1 MPLERKDTLRR
12 AKTSEGAVGRRV
24 CRDRTRANTYIGTV
38 VRTGCANRASGK
50 HYGRACA
57 IGAAINDELDVH
69 RDQVALLSHRGL
81 MTRARGLS
89 LAGRYHVLRAL
100 VSDLHGLA

>member
-12 AKTSEGAVGRRV
+12 AKTSEGAVRRRV

-38 VRTGCANRASGK
+38 IRTGCVNRASGK
-50 HYGRACA
+50 HYGRECA

-69 RDQVALLSHRGL
+69 RDEFALLSHRGL
-81 MTRARGLS
+81 MTRARGMS
-89 LAGRYHVLRAL
+89 LRGRYHVLRA
-100 VSDLHGLA
+100 VVNHLHRFA